1 MVKKYLLIVSLLLQF
16 ERLGCVGKVSRS
28 LPLGGE
34 ILTLSALDF
43 DAGNMISYRIVTGNT
58 DACFYLDETSGVL
71 STKCDLARLPMFK
84 CVCFSI
90 IPK

>member
-1 MVKKYLLIVSLLLQF
+1 MQARDH
-16 ERLGCVGKVSRS
+16 ERHLPTTHS
-28 LPLGGE
+28 LPPPPPAPHYHAYFPDPHARV
-34 ILTLSALDF
+34 LTLSALDF

-84 CVCFSI
+84 
-90 IPK
+90 